1 MTKPKPFQVK
11 TPMGRKSH
19 RLKNHQDKLLKMFF
33 SARDLTPWQA
43 AICTGCG
50 YDYALKKFREFREN
64 TVSKN
69 TRPDFY
75 S

>member
-1 MTKPKPFQVK
+1 MTKTKHNILKVK
-11 TPMGRKSH
+11 MGRKPR

-33 SARDLTPWQA
+33 SVGDLTPCQA
-43 AICTGCG
+43 AVCVGCG
-50 YDYALKKFREFREN
+50 YEYAQKKFKEFREN

-69 TRPDFY
+69 TRPDFW